1 MIESICDLNNTLTQK
16 NSKLFLFYG
25 DLMANLKSF
34 LKFNNKI
41 GAVYLNQDY
50 TPFSLKR
57 DDEIK
62 KICNE
67 SNLDFHSYEDL
78 MLTNLNQVMTPKG
91 DFFKVYTPYCQ
102 AAMTFPVKKPD
113 LFSDFLFASESE
125 INVGEK
131 EENNPIKDI

>member
-41 GAVYLNQDY
+41 GAIYLNQDY
-50 TPFSLKR
+50 TPFSLQR

-91 DFFKVYTPYCQ
+91 DFFTVYTPY
-102 AAMTFPVKKPD
+102 
-113 LFSDFLFASESE
+113 
-125 INVGEK
+125 
-131 EENNPIKDI
+131 

>member
-41 GAVYLNQDY
+41 GAIYLNQDY
-50 TPFSLKR
+50 TPFSLQR

-67 SNLDFHSYEDL
+67 SNLDFYL
-78 MLTNLNQVMTPKG
+78 NLLQWL
-91 DFFKVYTPYCQ
+91 DFFTVYTPYCQ

-131 EENNPIKDI
+131 EENKPIKDI